1 MGKNSYETLIQV
13 FENRFKFDLL
23 KKTRHAPYVYARMI
37 FFKILREDFG
47 LKLEDISKLTGKH
60 HATVIHH
67 IRKYHDYASYDKS
80 IVKDYE
86 NIKFDFDVARKTEY
100 TVKDVYKLVS
110 MVESLKRENDE
121 LKSKTDTRMFRMI
134 ETIHPD
140 AEPNIYYRLEAIVKM
155 NNIVD
160 KK

>member
-1 MGKNSYETLIQV
+1 
-13 FENRFKFDLL
+13 
-23 KKTRHAPYVYARMI
+23 
-37 FFKILREDFG
+37 
-47 LKLEDISKLTGKH
+47 
-60 HATVIHH
+60 
-67 IRKYHDYASYDKS
+67 
-80 IVKDYE
+80 
-86 NIKFDFDVARKTEY
+86 
-100 TVKDVYKLVS
+100 
-110 MVESLKRENDE
+110 